1 MRHTDPF
8 VWFHQHSDA
17 VFRWLGIAGA
27 VLLCFLLLRM
37 WAMRWGGWRKAWAR
51 LLRELSLTVHAF
63 AEPVRAWLRYRSTLR
78 MLVRRLGTPAVWRD
92 AERALAAARVAAAP
106 DRPYAA
112 LVGTGTVTVLLA
124 GPDDP
129 EPWTVSRSELP
140 PVTPEAADARPL
152 VVAIGAMEHGAER
165 QCAFLDLAVGPPVV
179 SVTGDERASRA
190 LLQAVTAQLDVRL
203 PDQLVV
209 VAEGVHRNH
218 PGLPVRDA
226 YREARKTPPRLGLV
240 PVLVSAGLPDP
251 LPPELAAP
259 PGEAPALRALILGPG
274 RGYVRGLL
282 TEPYGRVAVTGTPLL
297 ARCDALGRA
306 VARVLDTVP
315 PVLAPAPAAEAAT
328 GQSVDELFAEAEEAA
343 PVFRS
348 GPAKTA
354 APVPAATARP
364 TETTEPTQAPKR
376 TAT

>member
-1 MRHTDPF
+1 MRNIDPF
-8 VWFHQHSDA
+8 VWFRQHSDA
-17 VFRWLGIAGA
+17 IFRWVGIAGA

-51 LLRELSLTVHAF
+51 LCRELAITVHAF

-78 MLVRRLGTPAVWRD
+78 LLVRRLSTPAVWRD
-92 AERALAAARVAAAP
+92 AERALTAARVAAAP
-106 DRPYAA
+106 GRPYAA
-112 LVGTGTVTVLLA
+112 LVGTDTVTVLLA
-124 GPDDP
+124 GPDNA
-129 EPWTVSRSELP
+129 EPWTMTRAELP

-165 QCAFLDLAVGPPVV
+165 RCVFLDLAVGPPVV

-190 LLQAVTAQLDVRL
+190 LLQAVAAQLDMRL

-209 VAEGVHRNH
+209 VAEGVHHKH

-226 YREARKTPPRLGLV
+226 YREARKTPPRLGLA
-240 PVLVSAGLPDP
+240 PVLVAAGLPDP

-259 PGEAPALRALILGPG
+259 PGDAPALRTLVLGPG
-274 RGYVRGLL
+274 RGYVRSLL
-282 TEPYGRVAVTGTPLL
+282 TERYGRVAVIGTPLL

-306 VARVLDTVP
+306 VARVLDKMP
-315 PVLAPAPAAEAAT
+315 PVLPPAPVAEAAT
-328 GQSVDELFAEAEEAA
+328 GQSADELFEEAEESA

-354 APVPAATARP
+354 APVLAAPARP
-364 TETTEPTQAPKR
+364 TQTAEPAQAPKR